1 MPGLARFF
9 ICIMKLLNLRNK
21 LKQEFKLN
29 GIDVCDADFII
40 AGCLGVNRTE
50 LALIDEVSTKAEKQ
64 ILKLSK
70 QRLDHKPVD
79 MLFKETYFYGLKFK
93 VNKHVLTPRQDSE
106 IVVEQAIK
114 IINENNFGS
123 VLDLCCGSGCLAVA
137 IAKNTKAQVTASDVS
152 AKAIKVAKANAKF
165 NNAEIKFIKSHLFS
179 NINGK
184 FNLIIS
190 NPPYIE
196 TKTLSSLD
204 QEVQKYDP
212 ALALDGGVD
221 GLQFYRKIKQEACN
235 YLTEN
240 GYLVLEIG
248 FNQKQAVKE
257 IFRNWA
263 FVDCFKD
270 LNKKDRA
277 IIFRR

>member
-9 ICIMKLLNLRNK
+9 ICNMKLLNLRNK
-21 LKQEFKLN
+21 IKQEFKLN

-50 LALIDEVSTKAEKQ
+50 LALIDEVSTKTAKQ

-70 QRLDHKPVD
+70 QRLKHKPVD

-106 IVVEQAIK
+106 TVVEQAIK

-152 AKAIKVAKANAKF
+152 AKALSVAKASAKL
-165 NNAEIKFIKSHLFS
+165 NGVDIKFIKSNLFNNVKS
-179 NINGK
+179 E
-184 FNLIIS
+184 FNVIIS

-221 GLQFYRKIKQEACN
+221 GLQFYRKIKQEAGN